1 MLKQVYSA
9 AHFFIQQSLLE
20 REKWDVIQ
28 GPLSVN
34 KVKPKMHSATKNT
47 LKC

>member
-1 MLKQVYSA
+1 M
-9 AHFFIQQSLLE
+9 AHFFMQQRLLQ
-20 REKWDVIQ
+20 RDKQNFIP

-34 KVKPKMHSATKNT
+34 KVRPKMHSATKNT